1 MTKSF
6 LPMTKDDKNIDFTVT
21 GWDPTWDDM
30 AATITIDTIDTIT
43 VDTIDPSVY
52 TLTGVTNDDTFGDYN
67 FTLNPKEF
75 VDFMPPINKIEGMCN
90 EYPALKQAWDNFR
103 TMYEMVHQDWIDNK
117 DNESPF

>member
-1 MTKSF
+1 
-6 LPMTKDDKNIDFTVT
+6 MTKDNKDIDLTVT

-30 AATITIDTIDTIT
+30 AATITIDAIDTIT

-75 VDFMPPINKIEGMCN
+75 VDFTPPIEKIEGMCD

-117 DNESPF
+117 DNGRPPF

>member
-1 MTKSF
+1 
-6 LPMTKDDKNIDFTVT
+6 MTKDDKDTVNVTMDTTVT

-30 AATITIDTIDTIT
+30 AQTITIDAINTIT

-52 TLTGVTNDDTFGDYN
+52 TLTGGTNDDTFGDYN

-75 VDFMPPINKIEGMCN
+75 VDHMPSVSKINDMCE

-103 TMYEMVHQDWIDNK
+103 TIYEMVHQDWIDGKSN
-117 DNESPF
+117 S